1 MRQIMNIVAEAMS
14 ILLYPLWTPTI
25 GMVLFC
31 YGLNR
36 WILPVPA
43 YYWWVSILTTFV
55 ITALIPLTLI
65 LIGMKQGTISDI
77 HMTNPEERT
86 ATYRTTVLCYG
97 FWFIF
102 LWQVLKVPSF
112 MTLSVIGCIVDLI
125 LVLLINRRWKI
136 SAHLSGLG
144 GLIVGVLSFCLYYSL
159 VPTIGLWLSMA
170 ALVLALMWVRIYLK
184 AHNELQVVAGFVLA
198 LACTFLPNIYL
209 AYV

>member
-1 MRQIMNIVAEAMS
+1 MRRILNIVAEAAS
-14 ILLYPLWTPTI
+14 LLLYPLWMPTV

-31 YGLNR
+31 YGLHR
-36 WILPVPA
+36 WVLPIPT

-65 LIGMKQGTISDI
+65 LIGLRQGTISDI

-86 ATYRTTVLCYG
+86 ATYRATILCYG
-97 FWFIF
+97 FWYIF

-112 MTLSVIGCIVDLI
+112 LTLSVCGCIID
-125 LVLLINRRWKI
+125 LVLVQIINRRWKI

-144 GLIVGVLSFCLYYSL
+144 GLIGGILSFCLYYSL
-159 VPTIGLWLSMA
+159 VPSIGLRLTMA
-170 ALVLALMWVRIYLK
+170 GIVLALMWVRIYLK